1 MVFKFDQENGVIT
14 DEATGER
21 CLIFP
26 KARME
31 QIFSRLTELFQSGAQ
46 VIIMEACKAAGK
58 WYVNEL
64 PENLK
69 ADKTQFMKTA
79 IQRFTSAGLG
89 RIEIVE
95 FKPERAIL
103 RFRIWNNFFAEMR
116 NDEATYCN
124 VVEAYVSGVY
134 EQLLHKTP
142 KIIKTACIDKGDAYC
157 EWHMASASGEKQK

>member
-1 MVFKFDQENGVIT
+1 MEFRFDSENGVII
-14 DEATGER
+14 DDATGER

-26 KARME
+26 KARLE

-64 PENLK
+64 PEKIK
-69 ADKTQFMKTA
+69 ADKAQFMKTA
-79 IQRFTSAGLG
+79 TQRFTAAGLG

-95 FKPERAIL
+95 FKPEKATL
-103 RFRIWNNFFAEMR
+103 KFRIWNNFFAEMR
-116 NDEATYCN
+116 NEENTYCN

-134 EQLLHKTP
+134 EQLLLRTP
-142 KIIKTACIDKGDAYC
+142 KIIKTACTDKGDAYC
-157 EWHMASASGEKQK
+157 EWYMTPSDSGVK

>member
-1 MVFKFDQENGVIT
+1 MEFRFDSENGVIRE
-14 DEATGER
+14 EATGER

-46 VIIMEACKAAGK
+46 VIIIEACKAAGK

-64 PENLK
+64 PEKIK
-69 ADKTQFMKTA
+69 ADKTLFVKTA
-79 IQRFTSAGLG
+79 IQRLTEAGVG

-95 FKPERAIL
+95 FKPEKATL
-103 RFRIWNNFFAEMR
+103 KFRIWNNFFAEMR
-116 NDEATYCN
+116 NDETTYCN

-134 EQLLHKTP
+134 QELLLKSP
-142 KIIKTACIDKGDAYC
+142 KIVKTACIDKGDAYC
-157 EWHMASASGEKQK
+157 EWYMTPSSSGVK